1 MGRAIDLFVTY
12 RFIKLLVTPF
22 EKTDAYRL
30 GIIDADGK
38 RILVPG
44 TTNKPTPLR
53 TVEEKS
59 AYTVLHKLVFNIK
72 KIFAK
77 VPGLRTKLGT
87 YAAALF
93 LLKDT
98 FKESVDDP
106 DIFEKEFMKYLKEQG
121 YEIDDTI
128 SEEVIGF
135 GEVLPKGEYKL
146 ANDILNKEE
155 EELSAKKGDK
165 VVAFDD
171 EAPVDTILGVDI
183 FPVVH
188 VKTQE
193 KIYSGNEREKIISYT
208 LTSIQTILA
217 QNRFAKIAYEYFK
230 SLKEPYVS
238 PIASNIIK
246 PIILMS
252 LIKLKVKNKL
262 EFTNMNLKKSLN
274 SIKNKIGEIL
284 GHYPNLLVNI
294 SELTPKAIPSSDIIK
309 KYQRNL

>member
-38 RILVPG
+38 RILEPG
-44 TTNKPTPLR
+44 TTNKPTTLR

-72 KIFAK
+72 KIFEK

-106 DIFEKEFMKYLKEQG
+106 DVFEKEFMKYLKEEG
-121 YEIDDTI
+121 YEIDNSI

-135 GEVLPKGEYKL
+135 GEVLPKGDYKL

-165 VVAFDD
+165 VVAYDD
-171 EAPVDTILGVDI
+171 EAPIDTILGVDI

-193 KIYSGNEREKIISYT
+193 KIYVG
-208 LTSIQTILA
+208 
-217 QNRFAKIAYEYFK
+217 
-230 SLKEPYVS
+230 
-238 PIASNIIK
+238 
-246 PIILMS
+246 
-252 LIKLKVKNKL
+252 L
-262 EFTNMNLKKSLN
+262 ED
-274 SIKNKIGEIL
+274 
-284 GHYPNLLVNI
+284 LV
-294 SELTPKAIPSSDIIK
+294 
-309 KYQRNL
+309 Q